1 MNEETKQEKFEEIKG
16 YTIKVLHKFK
26 MDEDLLDD
34 LIKINL
40 GL

>member
-1 MNEETKQEKFEEIKG
+1 MTTQETKQEKFEEIKS
-16 YTIKVLHKFK
+16 YTVKVLKKFK

-40 GL
+40 G